1 MLLERDLDLTW
12 DLTLLA
18 VTALGLLAISLVAMG
33 LVLFVRWMG
42 SVVVSGRL
50 VRTRRKRASSG
61 LAADNSPRYP
71 RIFILLPVPALIGLA
86 VVLVWSLA
94 RDPTSIP
101 SP

>member
-1 MLLERDLDLTW
+1 MFPERELDLAW

-33 LVLFVRWMG
+33 LVLFARWIR

-50 VRTRRKRASSG
+50 VRTRRMPASTG

-71 RIFILLPVPALIGLA
+71 RIFILLPVPALIVLA

-94 RDPTSIP
+94 RDPTTIP